1 MYAKLMVMVPVVVLV
16 LGTGSIRARA
26 QSAPAAA
33 SNSGLEEIVITA
45 QRRSESIQ
53 KSSLAIQS
61 VSGDQLVAAGVT
73 QAKDLNA
80 IIPGLQIATGGTATQ
95 IFIRGVGDF
104 STNPT
109 ANPGVAFNV
118 DGVYV
123 GRPEAIGGN
132 FYDVDRIEV
141 LKGPQG
147 TLYGRN
153 ASGGAINVITRHPT
167 LGDSSGNLSVTFGN
181 YAMKE
186 IEGAVNIP
194 IAPTLALRTAF
205 DMVDRNGYL
214 SDGSDDDKH
223 QAIRLQLLWAPSDA
237 VSLVTR
243 FDYAHTGGNGP
254 GYVPLPT
261 TGGSDRWAAA
271 GGPAGLAQLAS
282 QVPFGPLL
290 ALWNGGAFVD
300 NVSVNASAELRSDMG
315 WATLTVLPAY
325 RSFRDRELNFP
336 GFSNSENFHSDEYTA
351 EVRLNHDDDKMHWVT
366 GLYYYNERENGR
378 AMVSDGLVQ
387 TASLDY
393 SPLTTKA
400 YAAFGQISYSVLS
413 DLRIIGGARYT
424 IDDRASYGSLNVDT
438 FGNTSTSTFAGT
450 AKFDSFT
457 WKAGLEYDVAAQN
470 MLYFTASTGFKA
482 GGINAA
488 PPPNAFQPEKL
499 TAFELGS
506 RNRFLEDRLQV
517 NLEVFK
523 WGYQDHQENVLTF
536 DSLGEPDFL
545 TVNAGTASLYGF
557 SVDIQAKITP
567 SDTFGAYSEY
577 NHARY
582 DNFSLD
588 RAAPTFS
595 PLSTSCPVSPVH
607 LNSAGLPI
615 VTANCAGYQL
625 ERAPTWAGSA
635 GWEHRFDL
643 PNGGKIVANPS
654 AYFSSARWGAIDF
667 TVNERFTSYVVGNL
681 DLTYVP
687 RRANWSVTGFVHNIS
702 NVAVYTGGIQQSF
715 APPLLYATISPPRT
729 FGARFDIGF

>member
-1 MYAKLMVMVPVVVLV
+1 MHTKLIVRVPVVVFV
-16 LGTGSIRARA
+16 LGIGSTSTRA
-26 QSAPAAA
+26 QSTPPAASDA
-33 SNSGLEEIVITA
+33 GLEEIVVTA

-61 VSGDQLVAAGVT
+61 VSGDQLVTAGVT

-80 IIPGLQIATGGTATQ
+80 IVPGLQIATGGTATQ

-123 GRPEAIGGN
+123 GRPEAIGAN

-153 ASGGAINVITRHPT
+153 ASGGAINLITRQPI
-167 LGDSSGNLSVTFGN
+167 LGDSSGNVSVTFGN

-186 IEGAVNIP
+186 IEGAFNIP
-194 IAPTLALRTAF
+194 IATTLALRTAF
-205 DMVDRNGYL
+205 DVVYRNGYL

-223 QAIRLQLLWAPSDA
+223 QAIRLQLLWAPRDT

-261 TGGSDRWAAA
+261 PTGSDRWAAA
-271 GGPAGLAQLAS
+271 GSPAGLAQLAS
-282 QVPFGPLL
+282 QPPLGPLL
-290 ALWNGGAFVD
+290 AVWNGGAFVD
-300 NVSVNASAELRSDMG
+300 NVSVNASAELRYDMG

-325 RSFRDRELNFP
+325 RSFRDSELNFP
-336 GFSNSENFHSDEYTA
+336 GFSNSEHFHSDEYTT
-351 EVRLNHDDDKMHWVT
+351 EVRVNHDDDKIHWVT
-366 GLYYYNERENGR
+366 GLYYYNEEENGH
-378 AMVSDGLVQ
+378 AVVADGLVQ
-387 TASLDY
+387 TANLDY
-393 SPLTTKA
+393 APLTTKA
-400 YAAFGQISYSVLS
+400 YAAFGQISYSVS
-413 DLRIIGGARYT
+413 SNLRIIGGARYT
-424 IDDRASYGSLNVDT
+424 IDDRASYGSLNVNT
-438 FGNTSTSTFAGT
+438 FGSPSTSTFAGT
-450 AKFDSFT
+450 ADFDSFT
-457 WKAGLEYDVAAQN
+457 WKAGLEYDLAAQN

-488 PPPNAFQPEKL
+488 PPPNTFQPEKL

-506 RNRFLEDRLQV
+506 RNRFLDDRLQL

-523 WGYQDHQENVLTF
+523 WDYRDHQENVLTF
-536 DSLGEPDFL
+536 DSLGQPDFL

-567 SDTFGAYSEY
+567 FDTFRAYGEY

-582 DNFSLD
+582 DNFSLEQ
-588 RAAPTFS
+588 AAPTFD
-595 PLSTSCPVSPVH
+595 PLATSCPVSPVH
-607 LNSAGLPI
+607 LNSAGLPV

-625 ERAPTWAGSA
+625 ERAPTWTGSA
-635 GWEHRFDL
+635 GWEHGFEL
-643 PNGGKIVANPS
+643 PNGGELVARPS
-654 AYFSSARWGAIDF
+654 AHFSSARWGAVDF
-667 TVNERFTSYVVGNL
+667 TVNERLPGYVVGDF
-681 DLTYVP
+681 DLTYFP
-687 RRANWSVTGFVHNIS
+687 QRANWSATGFVHNIG
-702 NVAVYTGGIQQSF
+702 NEAVYTGGIQQSF
-715 APPLLYATISPPRT
+715 APPLFYATISPPRT
-729 FGARFDIGF
+729 YGARFNIGF